1 LIKLLVSDLRT
12 SIIEIKVSDLR
23 ASIIAYVYDP
33 SAKIDK
39 TVWWI
44 AFKYMLV
51 NDELYQ

>member
-1 LIKLLVSDLRT
+1 LIKLFVSDLRA

-39 TVWWI
+39 DC
-44 AFKYMLV
+44 LV
-51 NDELYQ
+51 DSI